1 MWRHLGEFASW
12 KQHLHFNMRT
22 KRYNIIPK
30 KLMVK
35 HILVKRFVGR
45 SFALLA
51 GERFLKARIYH
62 NVSTIKQLNTEL
74 YVLKKN
80 LRTL

>member
-1 MWRHLGEFASW
+1 
-12 KQHLHFNMRT
+12 
-22 KRYNIIPK
+22 
-30 KLMVK
+30 MVK